1 MDARKVIALG
11 AAWLLAAC
19 EAAPAAPVAPP
30 PVPPEPGPS
39 LSFLDETPLVLSP
52 GQHAELAV
60 QLSPPRTARVRF
72 GLLGDT
78 AGASLSASEGTTDAQ
93 GRASVVLRG
102 AHKATT
108 FRVQASLESGA
119 ASEQE
124 VQILLSSSAAVLLG
138 ALYHG
143 HRPTPQWEAT
153 LLEDDAPCS
162 AAAPGFLQRTGGLP
176 LRLEGLPAG
185 QPLRLRLCAG
195 ALVIGCTTLAPLQG
209 GEERPAQ
216 ILVKNTPSAGLQP
229 LDLRL
234 QPSPDPAS
242 WGKLLSAWRK
252 RFLDAFLGGH
262 GDDLHGA
269 TALLDTM
276 MVLASSQQRPEL
288 LLARSGAAWDDL
300 LAQRFA
306 AQGGPGITRSWL
318 SSARDALL
326 KAQGPLEGT
335 LTSEAGKGTFFL
347 PSRFLAL
354 PASALSAT
362 KPASW
367 KLDESDT
374 LLAGG
379 DLRFSPAA
387 MLRHA
392 TEQHLAAYGEA
403 PLARLQE
410 LTDCDAVGQ
419 LLAASTPLEGC
430 VGPCL
435 ASLCNA
441 ALSAMWFRAATAD
454 EISSSSATLTFAA
467 SGAATLDA
475 QARVAGFS
483 GSWIGQLRD
492 PLALDAAVT
501 FQGAATGLY
510 AP

>member
-19 EAAPAAPVAPP
+19 EAAPAPPTEPP
-30 PVPPEPGPS
+30 PVPPDPGPS
-39 LSFLDETPLVLSP
+39 LSFLDEAPLILSP
-52 GQHAELAV
+52 GQHAELVV
-60 QLSPPRTARVRF
+60 QLTPPRAARVRF

-78 AGASLSASEGTTDAQ
+78 AGASLSASEGATDAQ
-93 GRASVVLRG
+93 GQASVVLRG
-102 AHKATT
+102 AHKATS

-124 VQILLSSSAAVLLG
+124 VQILLSSSAAVLLS

-153 LLEDDAPCS
+153 LLQSDAPCS
-162 AAAPGFLQRTGGLP
+162 AAAPGLLQQIGGLP

-185 QPLRLRLCAG
+185 QPLRLRLRAG
-195 ALVIGCTTLAPLQG
+195 ALVIGCTTLPPLQG
-209 GEERPAQ
+209 GEDRKAQ
-216 ILVKNTPSAGLQP
+216 ILVKNAPPTGLQP

-234 QPSPDPAS
+234 RPSPAPAS
-242 WGKLLSAWRK
+242 WSKLLSAWRK

-262 GDDLHGA
+262 SDDLHGA

-288 LLARSGAAWDDL
+288 LIARSDAAWDDL
-300 LAQRFA
+300 LTQRFA
-306 AQGGPGITRSWL
+306 ALGGPGITRSWL

-326 KAQGPLEGT
+326 KAQGSLEGT
-335 LTSEAGKGTFFL
+335 LTSESGKATTFL

-354 PASALSAT
+354 PASALATT

-367 KLDESDT
+367 KLDEGDT

-410 LTDCDAVGQ
+410 LTDCGAVGQ
-419 LLAASTPLEGC
+419 ILDASASLEGC
-430 VGPCL
+430 GGPCL

-441 ALSAMWFRAATAD
+441 ALSAMWLRAATAD
-454 EISSSSATLTFAA
+454 ELSSTSATLTFAA

-475 QARVAGFS
+475 QARVVGFS

-492 PLALDAAVT
+492 PLALDAPVT
-501 FQGAATGLY
+501 FQGEATGLF